1 MPAPA
6 LKFSRFFRI
15 WLCGEHRVV
24 QAMPFCAASQT
35 NIKCPDED
43 SAISH
48 HVIYIFLFFYPSHSL
63 LVSVSVTPSSSV
75 GSSGGS
81 SSGSST
87 SSD

>member
-35 NIKCPDED
+35 NIKCPDDD
-43 SAISH
+43 SVCDLASCWMDENCLDNCSRSG
-48 HVIYIFLFFYPSHSL
+48 VLQNLENCVFFASF
-63 LVSVSVTPSSSV
+63 
-75 GSSGGS
+75 
-81 SSGSST
+81 
-87 SSD
+87 